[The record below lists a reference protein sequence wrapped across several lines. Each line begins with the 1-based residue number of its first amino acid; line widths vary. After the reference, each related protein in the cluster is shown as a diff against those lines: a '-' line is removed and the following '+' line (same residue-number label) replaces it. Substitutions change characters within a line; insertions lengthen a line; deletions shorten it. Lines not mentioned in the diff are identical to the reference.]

1 MKGDRIVNEL
11 QILGK
16 QPFMGKEIPI
26 VLGGFG
32 KDKKCI
38 CDKTIAEVHGIK
50 AIHVRELINR
60 NKVKFTENEDLID
73 IRNVIVLNDNLI
85 IRSQLGYTR
94 MEVGKTDH
102 IYILSERGYL
112 KLVKIMDNEKAWEI
126 YNNLL
131 DEYFYMREEHRQQKL
146 PTNYLEAL
154 KALVASEEERQSLL
168 VENGMQQQLIAE
180 FSPKVSYYDLV
191 LQTKDV
197 IAISSIAKDYGKSAR
212 WMNEKL
218 HELGVQ
224 YKGKDRWLLYQP
236 YADLGYAYSKTHLR
250 IGDDG
255 KQHTCSHTYWTQKG
269 RRFIYDLLKSEGI
282 YPLIEMEDNLYVC

>member
-1 MKGDRIVNEL
+1 MNEL

-38 CDKTIAEVHGIK
+38 CDKTIAEVHGM
-50 AIHVRELINR
+50 ETFN
-60 NKVKFTENEDLID
+60 
-73 IRNVIVLNDNLI
+73 IRKRISDNLERFQENSDYLDFKKV
-85 IRSQLGYTR
+85 IRQTNNFTICSQIGYSR
-94 MEVGKTDH
+94 MEVSRADH

-154 KALVASEEERQSLL
+154 KALVASEEEKQSLL

-197 IAISSIAKDYGKSAR
+197 IAISSIAKDYGKSAK

-224 YKGKDRWLLYQP
+224 FKRGDTWLLYQK
-236 YADLGYAYSKTHLR
+236 YAKLGYTHSKTHTYS
-250 IGDDG
+250 GDDG
-255 KQHTCSHTYWTQKG
+255 EQHSSVHTYWTQKG

-282 YPLIEMEDNLYVC
+282 YPLIEMEDNLFVC

>member
-1 MKGDRIVNEL
+1 MNEL

-38 CDKTIAEVHGIK
+38 CDKTIAEIHGMETK
-50 AIHVRELINR
+50 HVRELLNR
-60 NKVKFTENEDLID
+60 NSKKFINNKDLID
-73 IRNVIVLNDNLI
+73 LKKVVVENDDFTI
-85 IRSQLGYTR
+85 CSQMGYSR
-94 MEVGKTDH
+94 MEISRAEH

-131 DEYFYMREEHRQQKL
+131 DEYFYMREEHRQRKL

-154 KALVASEEERQSLL
+154 KALVASEEEKQSLL

-180 FSPKVSYYDLV
+180 FSPKATYYDLV

-224 YKGKDRWLLYQP
+224 YREKGRWLLYQK
-236 YADLGYAYSKTHLR
+236 YANLGYAYSKTHMH

-255 KQHTCSHTYWTQKG
+255 EQHSSIHTYWTQKG

-282 YPLIEMEDNLYVC
+282 YPLIEMEDNLFVC